1 MNSSMTFL
9 MYREAGSSGEYTKLI
24 DIKDYPDSL
33 MGEREQLDNTDLS
46 SDSYTYEPGI
56 RNPGGGSGYEFTA
69 NYDHD
74 SFKSLLDM
82 EETEYD
88 FALWFGGEESNSDKG
103 TFTPTGEDGKFSFS
117 GYLSVDI
124 VGKGVNE
131 VREMTVTIMPTSTI
145 TFE

>member
-9 MYREAGSSGEYTKLI
+9 MYREAGSASEYTKLV

-33 MGEREQLDNTDLS
+33 MGEREQLDRTDLS
-46 SDSYTYEPGI
+46 GDSYTYEPGI

-74 SFKSLLDM
+74 TFKSLLAM
-82 EETEYD
+82 EGTEYE
-88 FALWFGGEESNSDKG
+88 FAVWFGGEEDSNNKG
-103 TFTPTGEDGKFSFS
+103 SFTPTGDDGKFSFT
-117 GYLSVDI
+117 GYATVDI

-131 VREMTVTIMPTSTI
+131 VREMTVTIMPTNTP

>member
-9 MYREAGSSGEYTKLI
+9 MYREAGSASEYTKLV
-24 DIKDYPDSL
+24 DIKDYPDSI

-46 SDSYTYEPGI
+46 SDTYTYEPGI

-69 NYDHD
+69 NYKYAT
-74 SFKSLLDM
+74 FKSLLDM
-82 EETEYD
+82 EHEEYD
-88 FALWFGGEESNSDKG
+88 FALWFGGEEDSSSKG
-103 TFTPTGEDGKFSFS
+103 TFTPTGDDGKFSFS

-131 VREMTVTIMPTSTI
+131 VREMTITIMPTSRV